1 LFLREIVV
9 SSGELHTREVVVGPN
24 ALLLREVTVSPG
36 TLLLLQDNVVFL
48 DILLP
53 RGNLASSGE
62 LLLREVMV
70 SSGRLHMREIVVS
83 SSELRMIEVVVN
95 PIAPLQHIVFLGP
108 SALLLHANV
117 VPLGLLPRCDNSVN
131 PGALLTCDNVIRPGA
146 LLLGDSASRSAVLL
160 HRDNAASP
168 VLARHRDKAISTAVL
183 PQRNIIDSP
192 GAPLLRDLTVSPS
205 LLLQRCI
212 TISLGVQQL
221 PIVIAGTDELQQVD
235 DEAETAHVETAVTRR
250 VLRLAP
256 SLAADSD
263 MPTSA
268 RTHAP
273 SAPSD
278 YAADRNSII
287 VLRPARRRAFS
298 ARSIP
303 MSQLMDFT
311 SNTAPRRH
319 LSQQASVGTT
329 PALRH
334 RSTMPSLPPRIGAK
348 SAPPSPTQAPLSV
361 ANERV
366 PMLPPPAR
374 VVSLEDVLTAAAEAA
389 DSLPELETITEEE
402 DCVAALGDACD
413 EAFGSTGAINTDFGP
428 FQQASSSSLAPANVR
443 PLDRQELNDTSVTGR
458 LGSRWL
464 EDEWLPQTL
473 SQYVDSEA
481 STAHSVYSYSSS
493 ASSSMQSLWTEVD
506 PSAEWTSTL
515 SELTAADQQSS
526 ASSLADAASS
536 VSPRKRDKFLSRS
549 HSTFSLRSALGPS
562 SDQAS
567 DSGIE
572 RVSTPGKLSLSGALK
587 SLKHKASSKFGLSS
601 SNTTIQ
607 TPTPKALRRT
617 PSISEGLRAPPKDR
631 GVGTLGS
638 LVCQEGIRRLQR
650 QKRSG
655 LAT

>member
-1 LFLREIVV
+1 
-9 SSGELHTREVVVGPN
+9 
-24 ALLLREVTVSPG
+24 
-36 TLLLLQDNVVFL
+36 
-48 DILLP
+48 
-53 RGNLASSGE
+53 
-62 LLLREVMV
+62 
-70 SSGRLHMREIVVS
+70 MREIVVS
-83 SSELRMIEVVVN
+83 SSELCMIEVVVN

-117 VPLGLLPRCDNSVN
+117 VPLGLLSRCDNSVN

-146 LLLGDSASRSAVLL
+146 FLLGDSASRSAVLL

-212 TISLGVQQL
+212 ATSLGVQQL

-287 VLRPARRRAFS
+287 VLRPVRRRAFS

-311 SNTAPRRH
+311 SNTAPRRR

-329 PALRH
+329 PALCH
-334 RSTMPSLPPRIGAK
+334 RNTTPSLPPRIGAK
-348 SAPPSPTQAPLSV
+348 SAPSSPAQAPLSV
-361 ANERV
+361 ANERA
-366 PMLPPPAR
+366 PMLLLPAR
-374 VVSLEDVLTAAAEAA
+374 VISPEDVQTAAAEAA
-389 DSLPELETITEEE
+389 DSSPELETITEEE
-402 DCVAALGDACD
+402 DGVAALGDACNK
-413 EAFGSTGAINTDFGP
+413 AFGSTGAINTDFGP
-428 FQQASSSSLAPANVR
+428 FQQASSSSLAPANVT
-443 PLDRQELNDTSVTGR
+443 PLNRQELNDTSVTGG

-464 EDEWLPQTL
+464 DDEWSPQTL

-515 SELTAADQQSS
+515 FELTAADQQSS
-526 ASSLADAASS
+526 TSSLADTASS
-536 VSPRKRDKFLSRS
+536 VSPRKRDKLLGRS
-549 HSTFSLRSALGPS
+549 PSTFSLRSALGPS
-562 SDQAS
+562 SDQAG

-587 SLKHKASSKFGLSS
+587 SPKHKASGEFGLNSS
-601 SNTTIQ
+601 GSM
-607 TPTPKALRRT
+607 TPTPRALRRA
-617 PSISEGLRAPPKDR
+617 PSLSLKALMHRPRSEATAP
-631 GVGTLGS
+631 
-638 LVCQEGIRRLQR
+638 
-650 QKRSG
+650 
-655 LAT
+655 LAD

>member
-1 LFLREIVV
+1 
-9 SSGELHTREVVVGPN
+9 
-24 ALLLREVTVSPG
+24 
-36 TLLLLQDNVVFL
+36 
-48 DILLP
+48 
-53 RGNLASSGE
+53 
-62 LLLREVMV
+62 
-70 SSGRLHMREIVVS
+70 
-83 SSELRMIEVVVN
+83 
-95 PIAPLQHIVFLGP
+95 
-108 SALLLHANV
+108 
-117 VPLGLLPRCDNSVN
+117 
-131 PGALLTCDNVIRPGA
+131 
-146 LLLGDSASRSAVLL
+146 
-160 HRDNAASP
+160 
-168 VLARHRDKAISTAVL
+168 
-183 PQRNIIDSP
+183 
-192 GAPLLRDLTVSPS
+192 
-205 LLLQRCI
+205 
-212 TISLGVQQL
+212 
-221 PIVIAGTDELQQVD
+221 
-235 DEAETAHVETAVTRR
+235 
-250 VLRLAP
+250 
-256 SLAADSD
+256 
-263 MPTSA
+263 MP
-268 RTHAP
+268 
-273 SAPSD
+273 
-278 YAADRNSII
+278 
-287 VLRPARRRAFS
+287 
-298 ARSIP
+298 
-303 MSQLMDFT
+303 
-311 SNTAPRRH
+311 
-319 LSQQASVGTT
+319 
-329 PALRH
+329 
-334 RSTMPSLPPRIGAK
+334 
-348 SAPPSPTQAPLSV
+348 
-361 ANERV
+361 
-366 PMLPPPAR
+366 PPPAR
-374 VVSLEDVLTAAAEAA
+374 VISPEDVQTAAAEAA

-443 PLDRQELNDTSVTGR
+443 PLNRQELNDTSVTGR

-607 TPTPKALRRT
+607 IPMPKALRRT

-638 LVCQEGIRRLQR
+638 LVCQEGIRRLQ
-650 QKRSG
+650 
-655 LAT
+655 

>member
-1 LFLREIVV
+1 MELVKKVEIYKFALRANSNSDQSETKKLTQDDTEASTALVAVNNAYPQALLRSNAIGPDALFQRKVVVGPRVLLIRQVAFSSSELFLREIVV
-9 SSGELHTREVVVGPN
+9 SSGELHVREVVVGPN
-24 ALLLREVTVSPG
+24 ALLLRESVVSSDGFLLREVSVSPG

-53 RGNLASSGE
+53 RGSLAGPNALLPRDNVISSGG

-70 SSGRLHMREIVVS
+70 SSGMLHMREIVVS
-83 SSELRMIEVVVN
+83 SGGLRMIEVAVN
-95 PIAPLQHIVFLGP
+95 PIAPLQHIIFVGP
-108 SALLLHANV
+108 SALLL
-117 VPLGLLPRCDNSVN
+117 GDN
-131 PGALLTCDNVIRPGA
+131 
-146 LLLGDSASRSAVLL
+146 ASRSAVLL

-192 GAPLLRDLTVSPS
+192 GAPLLRDLTVGPS

-212 TISLGVQQL
+212 ATSSGMLQL
-221 PIVIAGTDELQQVD
+221 PVVIAGTDELQQVD
-235 DEAETAHVETAVTRR
+235 DEADDEAETAHMETAMARR

-268 RTHAP
+268 RPCALLAP
-273 SAPSD
+273 SN

-287 VLRPARRRAFS
+287 VLRPVRRRAFS
-298 ARSIP
+298 ARSISMP
-303 MSQLMDFT
+303 QLTDFT
-311 SNTAPRRH
+311 SNTAPRRC

-334 RSTMPSLPPRIGAK
+334 RNTMPSLPPRIGAK
-348 SAPPSPTQAPLSV
+348 SAPPSPAQAPLSV

-374 VVSLEDVLTAAAEAA
+374 VVSPEDVLTAAAEAA
-389 DSLPELETITEEE
+389 DSSPELETIAEEE

-413 EAFGSTGAINTDFGP
+413 KAFGSTGAINTDFGP

-443 PLDRQELNDTSVTGR
+443 PLDRQELNDTSVTGG

-464 EDEWLPQTL
+464 DDEWSPQTL

-493 ASSSMQSLWTEVD
+493 AT
-506 PSAEWTSTL
+506 
-515 SELTAADQQSS
+515 
-526 ASSLADAASS
+526 
-536 VSPRKRDKFLSRS
+536 
-549 HSTFSLRSALGPS
+549 H
-562 SDQAS
+562 
-567 DSGIE
+567 
-572 RVSTPGKLSLSGALK
+572 
-587 SLKHKASSKFGLSS
+587 
-601 SNTTIQ
+601 
-607 TPTPKALRRT
+607 
-617 PSISEGLRAPPKDR
+617 
-631 GVGTLGS
+631 
-638 LVCQEGIRRLQR
+638 
-650 QKRSG
+650 
-655 LAT
+655 